1 MWSFDPIFFRTSPSH
16 IVPLISPAASWLAMV
31 AKVGSIRKAA
41 AQLNVSPSAVNR
53 QILKLE
59 AEYGAGLF
67 ERLPRGLRPTAAGR
81 LLVAEIE
88 RWQQDHDR
96 AVRTLAELRNHVRG
110 HATIGLMESIA
121 GQMVGGLMFAMR
133 EQHVQLSLDVTV
145 SGTERL
151 VELLLADKLDLAIC
165 YAVPRRPEIQFLA
178 RLPPRSGIVVAGDHA
193 LAGRKSI
200 RLADCAAYSFVF
212 PDASLTVRPLIEKAF
227 GRAGIHPPNMVTTN
241 SIDVMKTLVR
251 EQGQV
256 AWLSYY
262 DVHAEVLEGGFV
274 HLPIADRHVTGTSLS
289 LIARKHSPLSPVATL
304 VAKHLRDQLQR
315 LATR

>member
-1 MWSFDPIFFRTSPSH
+1 MAWRQDRPPSGSDSKN
-16 IVPLISPAASWLAMV
+16 VPLISPAASWLAVV
-31 AKVGSIRKAA
+31 ARVGSIRKAA

-53 QILKLE
+53 QMLKLE
-59 AEYGAGLF
+59 AEYGAELF

-81 LLVAEIE
+81 VLVAEIE
-88 RWQQDHDR
+88 RWQQEHDR

-110 HATIGLMESIA
+110 HAAVGLMESIA
-121 GQMVGGLMFAMR
+121 GQMVGGLTIALR
-133 EQHVQLSLDVTV
+133 EQHVQLSLDVTIA
-145 SGTERL
+145 GTERL
-151 VELLLADKLDLAIC
+151 CELLLAGKLELAIC
-165 YAVPRRPEIQFLA
+165 YAVPRRPDIQFLS
-178 RLPPRSGIVVAGDHA
+178 RLPPRSGIVVAHDHA
-193 LAGRKSI
+193 LAGRKSV

-227 GRAGIHPPNMVTTN
+227 RRQGIHPPNTVTTN

-262 DVHAEVLEGGFV
+262 DVHAEVLEGTFAY
-274 HLPIADRHVTGTSLS
+274 LPIADRQVAGTSLS
-289 LIARKHSPLSPVATL
+289 LIARKHAPLSPVAAL

-315 LATR
+315 LASG